1 MARITRKSAW
11 IAVGVIG
18 IASGAAFLAQRV
30 VAPRAPVQPAS
41 RVAAASPGP
50 SAQQEEKAGAEAS
63 AAQPG
68 AIPFSPRIYPATPVT
83 AATPAAPSA
92 PAAAPQAPAH
102 PGASNPAPPAS
113 PGFFS
118 QAPASGNPVAADLS
132 RLRAAADAGDRD
144 AACRVGV
151 ALARCAS
158 APSLVTATTRGPVL
172 SNVECAAAS
181 PQDREAATRYLS
193 QAAAAGS
200 AAARRAMGGDASV
213 TPADCSR

>member
-18 IASGAAFLAQRV
+18 VASAAAFLAQRV
-30 VAPRAPVQPAS
+30 VAPRMPAQPAA
-41 RVAAASPGP
+41 RVAAASPAP
-50 SAQQEEKAGAEAS
+50 SAPQEEKGGADTS
-63 AAQPG
+63 TAQPG
-68 AIPFSPRIYPATPVT
+68 TIPFSPRVYPATPVT

-92 PAAAPQAPAH
+92 PAGAPQAPAH
-102 PGASNPAPPAS
+102 AAASNPASPAS

-118 QAPASGNPVAADLS
+118 QPSAGNAVLIDLS
-132 RLRAAADAGDRD
+132 GLRAAADAGDRE

-151 ALARCAS
+151 ALMRCAS
-158 APSLVTATTRGPVL
+158 APSQVTATTRGPV
-172 SNVECAAAS
+172 VAHAECAGTT
-181 PQDREAATRYLS
+181 PQDRQAATRYLS
-193 QAAAAGS
+193 QAAAAGN